1 MNLFQRQKIISQKRI
16 YQICKRC
23 VMDTTDPWIEF
34 DANGICNHCK
44 TYYEK
49 RYMPI
54 DSIKN
59 KIINL

>member
-1 MNLFQRQKIISQKRI
+1 MNFFKTKKRISQKRI

-44 TYYEK
+44 TYYE
-49 RYMPI
+49 I
-54 DSIKN
+54 SISN
-59 KIINL
+59 PRI